1 VAEAQ
6 LDSMIDEAKSSAE
19 DAAQEAIEEA
29 GGTFEKNESLGFK
42 LGFDF
47 MEKEL
52 VFKVTKTSGY
62 KVELG
67 VAEVEA
73 KKTETVMKKS
83 KSFKK
88 EDAGKGDAAKGDAAK
103 KP

>member
-1 VAEAQ
+1 
-6 LDSMIDEAKSSAE
+6 MIDEAKSSAE
-19 DAAQEAIEEA
+19 DSAQEAIEEA
-29 GGTFEKNESLGFK
+29 GGTFEKSEALGFK

-52 VFKVTKTSGY
+52 TFKITKTSGY

-73 KKTETVMKKS
+73 KKSETLLKKT

-88 EDAGKGDAAKGDAAK
+88 EDAGKGDAGKGDAAK
-103 KP
+103 KA